1 MDHSGHYQNL
11 LTSSETKSHCPSQGP
26 SPIPLQD
33 SSSFHH
39 HHHSALLSLPKGKV
53 LFPAKNDLYLL
64 TLPLFH
70 RHKVP
75 PHERREQE
83 THITE
88 VKGRNQKMK
97 GTSKVIMGATLVM
110 VVTLAIVLALILV
123 LLAELYCSLL
133 LRRRKL
139 RNTNSNTLPTTAT
152 TATAPSP
159 SHSPRHSPPPPPP
172 FTSIYAQGVLQA
184 PRTVLFPCT
193 EQDMAEPKKQ
203 GIHVQTQESNAS
215 TLSGIGLVSISPS
228 PLSSFI
234 SRAPPKPVHQEK
246 SSEGEEVACGG
257 GGGGEHLVYI
267 SNPIYENEEG
277 ETSGAANTP
286 FETPESSP
294 SHFERSCS
302 SSGDDDDADA
312 AAAAAADDDEAEQ
325 TSPYTPPL
333 TPMKKLPAEGSSVSL
348 RDARSLGTSG
358 SDSRSVNGPS
368 SSSSASPCTSPS
380 W

>member
-11 LTSSETKSHCPSQGP
+11 LTSSETKSHCPSLGP

-139 RNTNSNTLPTTAT
+139 RNTNSNTLPTTTTAAT
-152 TATAPSP
+152 TAAAPSP
-159 SHSPRHSPPPPPP
+159 SHSPLHSPPPPP

-203 GIHVQTQESNAS
+203 GIHVQTQESNPS

-257 GGGGEHLVYI
+257 GGGEHLVYI

-277 ETSGAANTP
+277 EASGAANTP

-312 AAAAAADDDEAEQ
+312 AAAADDEAEQ
-325 TSPYTPPL
+325 ASPYTPPL